1 MDIDDAAKLI
11 NTIKPKLAIPTHYG
25 SVVGEKGLGKK
36 FMSLVDKGIE
46 VKELIDFDS
55 FRRVKE

>member
-1 MDIDDAAKLI
+1 MDVNDAVRFI

-25 SVVGEKGLGKK
+25 SVVGEEELGKS

-46 VKELIDFDS
+46 VKEFIDFDS